1 MSKQNALFLMVLVT
15 LIWSANGLLIKLV
28 DWPPMAISGL
38 RSLFAAAAL
47 LPFIGKPS
55 RWLSVG
61 ALAGGTAFA
70 GALITFVIATK
81 LTTAA
86 NAIFLQL
93 TAPVYVALFAWWILK
108 ERISALDW
116 IVTAVIMGGMLLF
129 FGDNLTTEGFW
140 GNISAILSA
149 VCWAVFVL
157 FYRKER
163 DDAPL
168 KIPLI
173 GHVICVLT
181 GLPFVIDQGW
191 WPTSGGLW
199 IIPMGAVGAG
209 LSFVLYTGVI
219 RRLEAIEAVITQ
231 TIEPVFNPVWVFL
244 VVGEKPG
251 PWALLGGGIVLTSI
265 TLHAILRRRNQSRLR
280 LMERAPGLTRAG

>member
-1 MSKQNALFLMVLVT
+1 MSKKSALFLMVLVT

-38 RSLFAAAAL
+38 RSLLAVAAL
-47 LPFIGKPS
+47 LPFMSKPHQWFS
-55 RWLSVG
+55 LST
-61 ALAGGTAFA
+61 LAGGAGFA
-70 GALITFVIATK
+70 VALVTFVIATK

-93 TAPVYVALFAWWILK
+93 TAPVYVALFSWWILK

-116 IVTAVIMGGMLLF
+116 IITIAILGGMLLF
-129 FGDNLTTEGFW
+129 FGDNLTMEGFW

-157 FYRKER
+157 FYRKEK

-168 KIPLI
+168 KIPI
-173 GHVICVLT
+173 MGHVICVLT
-181 GLPFVIDQGW
+181 GLPFVIYAGW
-191 WPTSGGLW
+191 WPTAGGIW

-209 LSFVLYTGVI
+209 LSFVLYTWVI
-219 RRLEAIEAVITQ
+219 KRLEAIEAVITQ
-231 TIEPVFNPVWVFL
+231 TIEPIFNPIWVFL

-251 PWALLGGGIVLTSI
+251 PWALLGGGIVLLSI
-265 TLHAILRRRNQSRLR
+265 TLHAILRQKYGIRNKEVRKIHLD
-280 LMERAPGLTRAG
+280 

>member
-38 RSLFAAAAL
+38 RSSFAVVAL
-47 LPFIGKPS
+47 LPFVGKP
-55 RWLSVG
+55 RKWLSMG
-61 ALAGGTAFA
+61 SLAGGTAFA

-93 TAPVYVALFAWWILK
+93 TAPVYVALLSWWILK

-116 IVTAVIMGGMLLF
+116 IITGIILGGMLLF
-129 FGDNLTTEGFW
+129 FGDNLTMEGFW

-149 VCWAVFVL
+149 VCWAVFVI
-157 FYRKER
+157 FYRKEK
-163 DDAPL
+163 DDSPL
-168 KIPLI
+168 KIPII
-173 GHVICVLT
+173 GHVICTLT
-181 GLPFVIDQGW
+181 GLPFVIAAGW
-191 WPTSGGLW
+191 WPSSGGIW

-209 LSFVLYTGVI
+209 LSFVLYTWVI
-219 RRLEAIEAVITQ
+219 KRLEAIEAVITQ
-231 TIEPVFNPVWVFL
+231 TIEPIFNPIWVFL
-244 VVGEKPG
+244 VIGEKPG
-251 PWALLGGGIVLTSI
+251 QWALLGVGIVLTAI
-265 TLHAILRRRNQSRLR
+265 TLHAILRHRNRSRNSV
-280 LMERAPGLTRAG
+280 LM